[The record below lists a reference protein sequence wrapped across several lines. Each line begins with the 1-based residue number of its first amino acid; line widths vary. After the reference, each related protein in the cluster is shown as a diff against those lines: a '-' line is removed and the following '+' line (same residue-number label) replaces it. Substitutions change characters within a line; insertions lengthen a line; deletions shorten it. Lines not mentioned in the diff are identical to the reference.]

1 LKYKYRFL
9 SWLTLL
15 ILWIVLFFAI
25 DHRLILPSPIDV
37 LLALG
42 RLAGEGSSFAIMG
55 LTLIRLLI
63 SVIVSAIVG
72 ISLGLLSGLKRKA
85 SAWIHPYIT
94 LFRTIP
100 ILSIIVILII
110 ILGYQIAPFVITF
123 LIVFPIIYQ
132 ATEEGILNMDVNLI
146 DAYRLEEHHLKI
158 AIKELYIPLIKPYVF
173 LSLLQSFGLGLKVLV
188 MAEFLAQTK
197 TSMGEALYLAKTNLN
212 YDEVFA
218 WTIILILISVIFES
232 LISYYRNHMIEHL

>member
-1 LKYKYRFL
+1 MKYKYRLL

-15 ILWIVLFFAI
+15 MLWIILFFVI

-63 SVIVSAIVG
+63 SVLASAFLG
-72 ISLGLLSGLKRKA
+72 IALGLISGIKKKA
-85 SAWIHPYIT
+85 SEWIHPYIT

-110 ILGYQIAPFVITF
+110 ILGYQVAPYVITF
-123 LIVFPIIYQ
+123 FIVFPIIYQ
-132 ATEEGILNMDVNLI
+132 ATEDGILNIDISLV

-158 AIKELYIPLIKPYVF
+158 AVKELYLPLIKPYIV

-212 YDEVFA
+212 YDQVFA

-232 LISYYRNHMIEHL
+232 LITSYRKRMLELT